1 MHQESVVFYVG
12 SREQPQC
19 GKQRKEIYKNYKQ
32 VFVLLLKTT
41 FSIIQ
46 DQIFAE
52 TITRFSVL
60 SVLNIHGELTI
71 E

>member
-1 MHQESVVFYVG
+1 MSVHVNSHSVG
-12 SREQPQC
+12 
-19 GKQRKEIYKNYKQ
+19 KKRKEIYKNYKQ
-32 VFVLLLKTT
+32 VFVLLLETT

-60 SVLNIHGELTI
+60 CVLNIHGELTI